1 MMSAPIVFKVMALVV
16 LFALVACCVFFYTGP
31 TGGAAHAATPA
42 VLMDACLL
50 SIL

>member
-31 TGGAAHAATPA
+31 TGTAHAASPA
-42 VLMDACLL
+42 TLMDACLV